1 MRNLNRK
8 IIWISAALDDKRS
21 KYRKMAPAG
30 AGAKDIVGNELPMLF
45 PEDTIFFTEM
55 RSSQQYPKYR
65 KRQESTEKGY
75 YIDQSEMIEDI
86 KYDGALSSH
95 CEAT

>member
-1 MRNLNRK
+1 
-8 IIWISAALDDKRS
+8 
-21 KYRKMAPAG
+21 MAPAG